1 MSNSIKYFLI
11 IMLVSVLDFMLV
23 GELRHIYIFFML
35 KGAIGSKFKIDASYL
50 SPNVNIS
57 SRLEAATK

>member
-1 MSNSIKYFLI
+1 MSNSIKSFLI
-11 IMLVSVLDFMLV
+11 IMLVSVLDFMLD
-23 GELRHIYIFFML
+23 GELRYIYFFML

-50 SPNVNIS
+50 SLNVNLS

>member
-1 MSNSIKYFLI
+1 MSNSKNDFLI

-23 GELRHIYIFFML
+23 GELRYICNFFTL
-35 KGAIGSKFKIDASYL
+35 KGAIGSNFKIDASYL
-50 SPNVNIS
+50 SPNVNMS